1 MSTNTENYLLVQDYL
16 LTHTFAELRAEH
28 GVKFRPSA
36 CGRKVSMNY
45 DMIEA
50 HDSNKIAQECRG
62 LVLAKVDNSVFVGES
77 EIIGETKVLARPFH
91 RFFNLG
97 QDAAAKIDF
106 NDPETRFYE
115 KLDGTLCIVYF
126 DFYQDKWHVATRA
139 VCEADLPI
147 DGYGELTFRELFMKA
162 LVESVPATQ
171 SYVPTKPGLT
181 SLDIWFNMNLSR
193 SKTYMFELCTEQNIV
208 VVKHKGYN
216 LFLLGA
222 RDTETGVEY
231 PVEKFVNTGIPLVPS
246 FKLSSLED
254 MVNFVSDRDPSSYE
268 GIVACDSKFR
278 RVKCKNAGY
287 MALGRVKDSALR
299 SPRGLMQ
306 LVLMEKLDDVI
317 PLLPDYAVARAN
329 ELAEGYRTLVK
340 SYDALYD
347 KCYKQA
353 DEESPIFNPNSK
365 ALIKQHQKSFAL
377 AVQEHDGWM
386 ASMMHQYNGRCT
398 GLHDYIVSRRG
409 IDGTWANSFLDTVMD
424 LIKV

>member
-1 MSTNTENYLLVQDYL
+1 MSMLVQDYL
-16 LTHTFAELRAEH
+16 LTHTFADLRKEH

-50 HDSNKIAQECRG
+50 HDANKIAQECRG
-62 LVLAKVDNSVFVGES
+62 LVLAKVDDSVFIGEN
-77 EIIGETKVLARPFH
+77 EIIGDTKVVARPFH

-97 QDAAAKIDF
+97 QDAAAKINF

-147 DGYGELTFRELFMKA
+147 DSYGELSFRDLFMKA
-162 LVESVPATQ
+162 LVETVPKIQ
-171 SYVPTKPGLT
+171 DYKPTKVGFT
-181 SLDIWFNMNLSR
+181 NIDMWFNLNLSC

-222 RDTETGVEY
+222 RDTEKGTEY
-231 PVEKFVNTGIPLVPS
+231 PVEKFASTGIPLVPS

-254 MVNFVSDRDPSSYE
+254 MVDFVSDRDPSSYE

-278 RVKCKNAGY
+278 RIKCKNAGY
-287 MALGRVKDSALR
+287 MALGRVKDSALK

-317 PLLPDYAVARAN
+317 PLLPDYAVARAM
-329 ELAEGYRTLVK
+329 ELADGYRNLVV
-340 SYDALYD
+340 SYDVLYK
-347 KCYKQA
+347 KCFDQA
-353 DEESPIFNPNSK
+353 DAESTIFNPNSK

-386 ASMMHQYNGRCT
+386 AAMMQQYSGKTN
-398 GLHDYIVSRRG
+398 GLHSYVLSRRNV
-409 IDGTWANSFLDTVMD
+409 DGSYANGFLDTVME
-424 LIKV
+424 LIK